1 MVVRQIQWNIW
12 GTEVYIIKEMLND
25 FASFKKQHC
34 SMFYVSIRL
43 QPLRLF
49 FSTREK
55 STS

>member
-1 MVVRQIQWNIW
+1 MIVRQIQWNIW